1 MVMRLSV
8 IWTVNPVS
16 YAGVNTLTEDVRSR
30 FIGRVWDYPNEE
42 QFKKLLKTDEIK
54 EENQFIV
61 DPLLRLAHDIHAL
74 RSKGQLEYTI
84 STRDIMQFITYLKE
98 LNGEDVIEKINLT
111 KALRNVF
118 LIKYNDDKERELVK
132 VRINDTFGVML

>member
-1 MVMRLSV
+1 M
-8 IWTVNPVS
+8 
-16 YAGVNTLTEDVRSR
+16 
-30 FIGRVWDYPNEE
+30 IGQKEA
-42 QFKKLLKTDEIK
+42 KKAVAVALRNRWRRQALTDEMK
-54 EENQFIV
+54 EENKFII

-84 STRDIMQFITYLKE
+84 STRDIMQFMTYLKE
-98 LNGEDVIEKINLT
+98 LNGETEIVKSNLA

-132 VRINDTFGVML
+132 VRINDTFGVLYSI